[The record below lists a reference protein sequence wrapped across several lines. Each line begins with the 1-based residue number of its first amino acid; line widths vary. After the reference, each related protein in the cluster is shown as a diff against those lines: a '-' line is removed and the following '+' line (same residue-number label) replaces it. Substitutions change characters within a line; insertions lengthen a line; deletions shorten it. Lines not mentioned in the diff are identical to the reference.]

1 MTTFFARSD
10 APQPDA
16 FPLLGA
22 RHILLL
28 LLLAGCIAAGL
39 FLIRRMQP
47 PQAQRV
53 IHGAA
58 ILGPVLELSHSVW
71 LYLTGTTE
79 LIKLLPLHLCGLQSL
94 FIPLAVF
101 TKFTC
106 FRDYVY
112 ATSLLGGIFGTVM
125 PSGVA
130 DYYPLWSFQTLQT
143 FALHGLLIFV
153 PLAMIVCGMHRPSIQ
168 RFPRVLC
175 IFLLVALAVGLVD
188 QMFGENYMFLYAPP
202 AGTPLVWIF
211 HTFGRGIY
219 LGCTFVLLAGVSL
232 LIHLPFRASAQAPD
246 ADDAPVKPLLL
257 HRANKSRLWHRS

>member
-1 MTTFFARSD
+1 MGFFERSN
-10 APQPDA
+10 APNPGA
-16 FPLLGA
+16 FPLLGF
-22 RHILLL
+22 RHVLLL
-28 LLLAGCIAAGL
+28 LVLAGCLIAGL
-39 FLIRRMQP
+39 SWIRQLQP
-47 PQAQRV
+47 TQAQRALY
-53 IHGAA
+53 GAA
-58 ILGPVLELSHSVW
+58 ILVPTLELSHSVW

-106 FRDYVY
+106 FRDFVY

-153 PLAMIVCGMHRPSIQ
+153 PLAMIVCGKHRPSVQ

-175 IFLLVALAVGLVD
+175 LFLLAALVVGIVD
-188 QMFGENYMFLYAPP
+188 RVFGENYMFLFAAP

-211 HTFGRGIY
+211 NTFGRGVY
-219 LGCTFVLLAGVSL
+219 LGCTFVLLAGASF
-232 LIHLPFRASAQAPD
+232 LIHLPFRSPDPLAS
-246 ADDAPVKPLLL
+246 L
-257 HRANKSRLWHRS
+257 HAFWLRVQQKNQLWRRS

>member
-1 MTTFFARSD
+1 MGFFERSNM
-10 APQPDA
+10 PQPDG
-16 FPLLGA
+16 FPLLGV

-28 LLLAGCIAAGL
+28 LTLAGCIAAGL
-39 FLIRRMQP
+39 RSIRRQP
-47 PQAQRV
+47 PQKAQRMLD
-53 IHGAA
+53 GAA
-58 ILGPVLELSHSVW
+58 ILVPVLELSHSVW
-71 LYLTGTTE
+71 LYLTGTHS

-106 FRDYVY
+106 FRDFVY
-112 ATSLLGGIFGTVM
+112 ATSLLGGIFGTVL

-130 DYYPLWSFQTLQT
+130 ECYPIWSFQTLQT

-153 PLAMIVCGMHRPSIQ
+153 PLAMILCGMHQPSIH

-175 IFLLVALAVGLVD
+175 IFLLAALAVGLVD

-211 HTFGRGIY
+211 NTFGRGVY
-219 LGCTFVLLAGVSL
+219 LACTFVLLSGASL
-232 LIHLPFRASAQAPD
+232 LVHLPFRGSAAQA
-246 ADDAPVKPLLL
+246 ASDDGTAAPILPHPA
-257 HRANKSRLWHRS
+257 HRSRLWHRS